1 MKIYRVLFLLSLM
14 SCASTINVAERNEK
28 INSLVDGGVFE
39 IKNEVATPVAGKS
52 MMMVSDIIAPRDNA
66 TNLSLDRN
74 DSYFKIKNDS
84 ISVYLPFFGE
94 RRILNYGHSATNH
107 ESFIVYTGVPQ
118 RLKSSFDKE
127 KNEYRYD
134 MRFKRNRESFRI
146 RLTIQGNGSTRL
158 FVSSTNRSSIFY
170 LGKVKPLGDS

>member
-1 MKIYRVLFLLSLM
+1 MNIGLAHPYLSYLL
-14 SCASTINVAERNEK
+14 
-28 INSLVDGGVFE
+28 
-39 IKNEVATPVAGKS
+39 
-52 MMMVSDIIAPRDNA
+52 
-66 TNLSLDRN
+66 
-74 DSYFKIKNDS
+74 YFVILTGLISWIGDFIKIKNDS